1 MAEYTR
7 ILTTARQQ
15 ADARLQEKGLA
26 GSSFQDTPDE
36 AGDSNLLGPS
46 KRGLMASGVPSVALT
61 GKTSIAD
68 EVEGDDFLTSYFNRL
83 REQNKTTKAEVQK
96 YFDDNPESIAVE
108 GGEAEFVGG
117 FNLPKNLV
125 GKRGTENVEVA
136 SQSYFNSGILDRK
149 YAGNSR
155 EAGDVSLEVQQRVIK
170 SIINEGARVG
180 LSDKEIAI
188 ALATARHE
196 SGFNPDASA
205 KSSSAT
211 GIGQFINDTGTAYG
225 IKDANRW
232 DMDTQVDALV
242 NHVYDNAQLA
252 RKKGYGD
259 EYIYA
264 LHHDG
269 PALDRTGLSKSKELV
284 MPYVSGYLKLIKE
297 FRGN

>member
-1 MAEYTR
+1 MNYNLF
-7 ILTTARQQ
+7 IL
-15 ADARLQEKGLA
+15 EIK
-26 GSSFQDTPDE
+26 
-36 AGDSNLLGPS
+36 
-46 KRGLMASGVPSVALT
+46 M
-61 GKTSIAD
+61 
-68 EVEGDDFLTSYFNRL
+68 
-83 REQNKTTKAEVQK
+83 
-96 YFDDNPESIAVE
+96 
-108 GGEAEFVGG
+108 
-117 FNLPKNLV
+117 
-125 GKRGTENVEVA
+125 
-136 SQSYFNSGILDRK
+136 
-149 YAGNSR
+149 SR
-155 EAGDVSLEVQQRVIK
+155 HPHHYK
-170 SIINEGARVG
+170 
-180 LSDKEIAI
+180 IAI

-269 PALDRTGLSKSKELV
+269 PSLDRTGLSKSKELV